1 VAINKRKASPGIRIG
16 IIVVAVMLVLSFIPW
31 GSLGVFSGGN
41 NTQQSTQGQLDG
53 LAAQYMP
60 RVAAFD
66 QSLASEP
73 TSYTVLVSLG
83 NTYFDWGLDVQRL
96 PNAGGGADRPMWISA
111 ANFYDRALAVN
122 ATEPPVLTDAA
133 IAHFY
138 AGDVAESIALVEAV
152 FAQTDEFAP
161 AYFNAGIFYGA
172 AGMNAQALAAFERYL
187 ELDPDGQAGDPQ
199 LAASRITELQAA
211 TGSGETTGTP

>member
-1 VAINKRKASPGIRIG
+1 MAINKRKASPGIRIG
-16 IIVVAVMLVLSFIPW
+16 IIIVAVMLILSFIPW
-31 GSLGVFSGGN
+31 GGLGVFSGN
-41 NTQQSTQGQLDG
+41 NTAQQGAQGQLDV
-53 LAAQYMP
+53 LAARYMP
-60 RVAAFD
+60 RIAAFD

-83 NTYFDWGLDVQRL
+83 NTYFDWALDIQRA
-96 PNAGGGADRPMWISA
+96 PDVSAGSDRPMWISA
-111 ANFYDRALAVN
+111 ANFYDRALAVD

-138 AGDVAESIALVEAV
+138 AGDVAESIALVESV
-152 FAQTDEFAP
+152 SAQTDEFAP

-172 AGMNAQALAAFERYL
+172 AGMNAQAVAAFERYL

-199 LAASRITELQAA
+199 LAASRITELQSAA
-211 TGSGETTGTP
+211 GSSET